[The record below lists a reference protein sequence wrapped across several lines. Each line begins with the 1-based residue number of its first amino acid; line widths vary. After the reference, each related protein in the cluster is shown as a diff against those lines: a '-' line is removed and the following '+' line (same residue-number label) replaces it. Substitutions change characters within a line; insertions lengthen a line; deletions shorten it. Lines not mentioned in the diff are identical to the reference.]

1 MNTTTHNV
9 KTRAHARGEVVETA
23 LTIDWDGM
31 TQEDLIALAS
41 QTLVIKLQGAW
52 RNGTI
57 PAGEH
62 SVKAVDHKV
71 GVRAPRKPT
80 DIFAA
85 AAKMSP
91 EERAKLL
98 AMLQG

>member
-9 KTRAHARGEVVETA
+9 KTKPDARAAAIETA
-23 LTIDWDGM
+23 LTIDWEGM
-31 TQEDLIALAS
+31 EREDLIALAS

-52 RNGTI
+52 RNNGI

-62 SVKAVDHKV
+62 TVKAVDHKA

-80 DIFAA
+80 DVFAA
-85 AAKMSP
+85 VGKMSAD
-91 EERAKLL
+91 ERAKLL
-98 AMLQG
+98 ALLQG